1 MIRLLI
7 VDDDDLQRKALRHI
21 LEKTQPPI
29 IEVIG
34 EAEDGQSAI
43 NLSVELN
50 PDIVLMDIEMPEMNG
65 LLAIKE
71 IRENNPN
78 TYIIVIT
85 AYDYFEYAQQTL
97 KLGAVD
103 YLLKPV
109 RPEKLLAAIKK
120 ASIFMKRESSKIE
133 EEKKLREQVAHAM
146 PYITMA
152 FVQDLILGDLI
163 NLDEI
168 QDRANFLGLENLPAM
183 VMIFDIDNFSFITN
197 QTSETEKQILK
208 TQVSNVITSTIKH
221 LPSALLVPWSGD
233 ELLVLLPQGDLQ
245 KKEPAQQQVM
255 SIADEIRTAV
265 AQHTSVTVSVGV
277 GRSYLDVREIRKSYQ
292 EALIAL
298 QDTVFAG
305 QNISIHIDDFQE
317 YNSSMYLYPL
327 EKEQHLVSFVRMGN
341 QDKALNTLDDIINS
355 FHNVSVEIA
364 KVRLLELLIVTSRG
378 AAEGGVDSA
387 QLFVIN
393 QHYLEQLS
401 ASMNFLELKEIASWA
416 ISQFTNHV
424 ATRRKDR
431 NWRLLKDS
439 QVYIEANYQQNLTLV
454 QVAAAVHLSPEYF
467 SRLFRQEQGET
478 FTEYLSS
485 LRLEKAKQFLTTSN
499 RSVGEISM
507 TVGYSDQNYF
517 SRVFRKAT
525 GMSPTEFR
533 NR

>member
-1 MIRLLI
+1 MLRILI

-21 LEKTQPPI
+21 LDKAPSPLV
-29 IEVIG
+29 EVIG
-34 EAEDGQSAI
+34 EAEDGQCAI
-43 NLSVELN
+43 NLSIELN

-65 LLAIKE
+65 LLAIKQ

-97 KLGAVD
+97 KFGAVD

-109 RPEKLLAAIKK
+109 RSEKLQDAIEK
-120 ASIFMKRESSKIE
+120 ASTFLKRESSKVE
-133 EEKKLREQVAHAM
+133 EEKKLRDQVAHAM

-152 FVQDLILGDLI
+152 FVQDLILRDLT

-168 QDRANFLGLENLPAM
+168 QDRANFLGLEKLPAM
-183 VMIFDIDNFSFITN
+183 VMILDIDNFSFITN
-197 QTSETEKQILK
+197 QTSETEKQVLK
-208 TQVSNVITSTIKH
+208 THVSNVIASAIKRI
-221 LPSALLVPWSGD
+221 PSALLVPWSGD
-233 ELLVLLPQGDLQ
+233 ELLVLLPQDNHQ
-245 KKEPAQQQVM
+245 KKESNQQWAM
-255 SIADEIRTAV
+255 SIADEIRTTV
-265 AQHTSVTVSVGV
+265 GQQTSVTVSIGV
-277 GRSYLDVREIRKSYQ
+277 GRLYSDVREIRKSYQ

-298 QDTVFAG
+298 KDTVFAG

-317 YNSSMYLYPL
+317 YNSSLYLYPL

-341 QDKALNTLDDIINS
+341 QDKALVTLDDIIDS
-355 FHNVSVEIA
+355 FHNVSLEIA

-378 AAEGGVDSA
+378 AAEGGVENA

-393 QHYLEQLS
+393 RHYLEQLS

-424 ATRRKDR
+424 AARRKDR

-454 QVAAAVHLSPEYF
+454 QVAAAIHLSPEYF
-467 SRLFRQEQGET
+467 SRLFRQEQGVT

-485 LRLEKAKQFLTTSN
+485 LRLEKAKQFLKTSN
-499 RSVGEISM
+499 MSIGDISM
-507 TVGYSDQNYF
+507 IVGYNDQNYF

-525 GMSPTEFR
+525 GLSPTEFR
-533 NR
+533 NG

>member
-1 MIRLLI
+1 MRLLI

-21 LEKTQPPI
+21 LEKAQPPVV
-29 IEVIG
+29 EVIG

-43 NLSVELN
+43 NLSVDLN
-50 PDIVLMDIEMPEMNG
+50 PDIVLMDIKMPGING

-97 KLGAVD
+97 KLGVID

-109 RPEKLLAAIKK
+109 RSEKIQTAIEK
-120 ASIFMKRESSKIE
+120 ASAFLKRESSKIE
-133 EEKKLREQVAHAM
+133 EEIKLREQVAHAM

-152 FVQDLILGDLI
+152 FVQDLILGDLT

-168 QDRANFLGLENLPAM
+168 QDRANFLGLEKLPAM
-183 VMIFDIDNFSFITN
+183 VMILDIDNFSFITN
-197 QTSETEKQILK
+197 QTSETEKQVLK
-208 TQVSNVITSTIKH
+208 TQVSNVIASTVKRI
-221 LPSALLVPWSGD
+221 PSALLVPWAGD
-233 ELLVLLPQGDLQ
+233 EILVLLPKGDPQ
-245 KKEPAQQQVM
+245 KNESAQQQAM
-255 SIADEIRTAV
+255 SIADKIRTTV
-265 AQHTSVTVSVGV
+265 AQQTSVTVSIGV
-277 GRSYLDVREIRKSYQ
+277 GRLYSDVREIRKSYQ

-317 YNSSMYLYPL
+317 FNPSLYLYPL
-327 EKEQHLVSFVRMGN
+327 EKEQNLVSFVRMGN
-341 QDKALNTLDDIINS
+341 QDKALDILDDIINS

-378 AAEGGVDSA
+378 AAEGGVENA

-393 QHYLEQLS
+393 KHYLEQLS

-431 NWRLLKDS
+431 YWRLLKDS
-439 QVYIEANYQQNLTLV
+439 QVYIEANYHQNLTLV

-485 LRLEKAKQFLTTSN
+485 LRLEKAKQFLKTSN
-499 RSVGEISM
+499 MSIGDISM

-533 NR
+533 NG